1 MNTLSDIL
9 TIRELQRWRL
19 ILGQAAENSLGGLDE
34 HARRM
39 DQALEWLY
47 GRDPQRLQRGER
59 QGGLDESSLTT
70 PDWINAIHTLF
81 RSRLSS
87 GWRAMRCCATASTK
101 W

>member
-39 DQALEWLY
+39 DQALEWL
-47 GRDPQRLQRGER
+47 
-59 QGGLDESSLTT
+59 
-70 PDWINAIHTLF
+70 
-81 RSRLSS
+81 
-87 GWRAMRCCATASTK
+87 
-101 W
+101 